1 MSGEL
6 LLGLVVLAAIG
17 GSVLN
22 TVRGWRKEPK
32 EAYDISKGI
41 TAIIPAIF
49 VGITIGQN
57 VFTALPEGV
66 GFLLAILTA
75 LSSGFAIDV
84 AVSEGKK

>member
-1 MSGEL
+1 MSEL

-22 TVRGWRKEPK
+22 TVRGWKRSEPK
-32 EAYDISKGI
+32 ESYDISKGI

-57 VFTALPEGV
+57 VFTALPDGI

-75 LSSGFAIDV
+75 LSAGFAIDV

>member
-22 TVRGWRKEPK
+22 TVRGWKKTEQ
-32 EAYDISKGI
+32 AYDISKGI
-41 TAIIPAIF
+41 TAVIPAIF
-49 VGITIGQN
+49 VGIAIGQN
-57 VFTALPEGV
+57 VFTSLPEGV

-75 LSSGFAIDV
+75 LTAGFAIDV
-84 AVSEGKK
+84 AVTEGKK